1 MTADGGAPAERSWID
16 KKFRIDVPP
25 GQRALAIALQNL
37 CRHITPA
44 SSNKTADIAP
54 TQADAARHLL
64 CSESSLSRF
73 LSGQSVPRL
82 HSVEHLYKTA
92 CADAGGEHALGI
104 TLDDLRKLH
113 KAASDER
120 CQSCVD
126 LRSQLKAAVSQA
138 VTAEAEIAA
147 LRQSASG
154 DAAELESLRREVRS
168 LKDAVSELKSARA
181 GLQARLTT
189 QAALAPL
196 PVPRRRGDRQRSKN
210 EVSAAR
216 QVAKRAAEL
225 RSDGRQDVA
234 LTLLRHTTEVLSP
247 VETATLFRALRQ
259 RQENELVDNLIHIY
273 GRDHRDQEVMH
284 VTWELHKQ
292 GLPDDAGALL
302 RAAIE

>member
-1 MTADGGAPAERSWID
+1 
-16 KKFRIDVPP
+16 
-25 GQRALAIALQNL
+25 
-37 CRHITPA
+37 
-44 SSNKTADIAP
+44 
-54 TQADAARHLL
+54 
-64 CSESSLSRF
+64 
-73 LSGQSVPRL
+73 VPRF

-104 TLDDLRKLH
+104 SLDDLRKLH
-113 KAASDER
+113 EAASDER
-120 CQSCVD
+120 CQGCVD
-126 LRSQLKAAVSQA
+126 LRSQLADAISQA

-147 LRQSASG
+147 LRRSASG
-154 DAAELESLRREVRS
+154 DTAELESLRREVKS
-168 LKDAVSELKSARA
+168 LKDAVSELKAARA
-181 GLQARLTT
+181 GLQARLTI
-189 QAALAPL
+189 QATLAPL

-210 EVSAAR
+210 DVSAAR

-225 RSDGRQDVA
+225 RSDGRQDAA
-234 LTLLRHTTEVLSP
+234 LTLLRHTAEVLSP

-259 RQENELVDNLIHIY
+259 QQQNELVDNLIHIY

>member
-1 MTADGGAPAERSWID
+1 MTRDGGVPVERGWIH
-16 KKFRIDVPP
+16 KEFRSDVPP

-37 CRHITPA
+37 CRHITPT
-44 SSNKTADIAP
+44 SSNKSPNTAP

-73 LSGQSVPRL
+73 LSGQSVPRF

-92 CADAGGEHALGI
+92 CADAGGEHALGV

-113 KAASDER
+113 KAASGER

-154 DAAELESLRREVRS
+154 DATELESLRREVRA
-168 LKDAVSELKSARA
+168 LKDAVSELKSTRA

-210 EVSAAR
+210 KVSAAR

-225 RSDGRQDVA
+225 RSDGRQDAA

-247 VETATLFRALRQ
+247 AETATLFMALRQ
-259 RQENELVDNLIHIY
+259 QRQNELVDNLIHIY
-273 GRDHRDQEVMH
+273 GRDHRDQEVMY

>member
-1 MTADGGAPAERSWID
+1 MTRDGGVPVERSWIH
-16 KKFRIDVPP
+16 KKFRSDVPP

-37 CRHITPA
+37 CRHITPTA
-44 SSNKTADIAP
+44 SNKSPDITP

-73 LSGQSVPRL
+73 LSGQSVPRFQ
-82 HSVEHLYKTA
+82 SVEHFYKTA
-92 CADAGGEHALGI
+92 CADAGGEHALGV

-126 LRSQLKAAVSQA
+126 LRSKLTAAASQA
-138 VTAEAEIAA
+138 VTAEAELAA
-147 LRQSASG
+147 LRQSAFG
-154 DAAELESLRREVRS
+154 DAAELASLRREVKS
-168 LKDAVSELKSARA
+168 LKEAVSELRATRA

-196 PVPRRRGDRQRSKN
+196 PVPRRRGDRQRNKN

-225 RSDGRQDVA
+225 RSDGRQDAA

-247 VETATLFRALRQ
+247 VETAALFRALRQ
-259 RQENELVDNLIHIY
+259 QQQNELVDNLIHIY

-292 GLPDDAGALL
+292 GSPDDAGALL